1 MGSEMC
7 IRDRLM
13 QVGDLVKYKTPTPEF
28 RVGMVIKILPK
39 AERDDNIL
47 VLWNGERAW
56 CVAEHWI
63 EHVA

>member
-1 MGSEMC
+1 ME
-7 IRDRLM
+7 
-13 QVGDLVKYKTPTPEF
+13 VGDLVKYKTPTPVF

-47 VLWNGERAW
+47 VMWNGERAW